1 MTRASRGDGVGLGRR
16 RPRHTV
22 QAQAA
27 LGDGRA
33 ASAAHPERRPPS
45 RRSSS
50 SPTPPPGPAGGSYI
64 CVALAS
70 SYGALP
76 PSATPS
82 HLPRLHRR
90 CPASI
95 RAALATPSPVTVAAV
110 MAHPAPALLSAA
122 LPFAHISRA
131 FDAATALSG
140 LFLLFK
146 RRPCDRWRFT
156 PPRPPIHAGV
166 PPPPEC
172 PSLTIGVPQ
181 QLLAAQHSGTERI
194 GLDSRAKRR
203 GRLSSC

>member
-1 MTRASRGDGVGLGRR
+1 LRRLTRASRGDGVGLGRWR
-16 RPRHTV
+16 TRHSV

-45 RRSSS
+45 SRSSS

-82 HLPRLHRR
+82 HLPRLLRR

-95 RAALATPSPVTVAAV
+95 RAALATPSPVTVAAL
-110 MAHPAPALLSAA
+110 MARPRARVALCGTTVR
-122 LPFAHISRA
+122 AHRPR
-131 FDAATALSG
+131 LRRC
-140 LFLLFK
+140 
-146 RRPCDRWRFT
+146 RRPL
-156 PPRPPIHAGV
+156 RPLPLVQAAAMRPVAISSTTSGV